1 MLNNHSKTGAP
12 FTGPPLTLSPHLEGP
27 GIVTIEFETS
37 LQFFLMVTLL
47 PAQTVGRRHHGIILF
62 SSQNLTP
69 LYPNPT

>member
-1 MLNNHSKTGAP
+1 MFNNHSKIGAS
-12 FTGPPLTLSPHLEGP
+12 FTSPPLALSPHLEGP